1 MLKLIGGVFLM
12 VVGVE
17 VIALAQEIPAPP
29 ARSSE
34 ELSQGTPA
42 NPADPSVP
50 SNPTPATADELERA
64 LKQHE
69 EAQQQVTDPAR
80 PRTHRYMDQP
90 VARILRSLAEQAEI
104 NYVEP
109 GIPEN
114 EVTSVVLTNMTPL
127 QAFEAVARAH
137 GFRIQIDRQN
147 EVYTLER
154 SDILSP
160 SYYEVRRYTL
170 RYQSAEDLIQA
181 TAGYLGIQIKPAAD
195 SNPSYPR
202 PQNTAGGSAAYAGA
216 QEIVSGA
223 QSLYSSGTEQTR
235 PRFISGLPFDDPLS
249 TGGFG
254 NWKENAVWVERS
266 TNSLMVRATPQEH
279 EGLADQIRVWDRQEN
294 QIQINTYVVE
304 VSRNDDLFGGVDWSN
319 TLGQNGATFTLT
331 GNVGA
336 TPIGIT
342 SAGFGGPFFNN
353 GLILKFPD
361 VAATI
366 RALAQRGKL
375 RSTNSPVTYTKTA
388 VPVQIR
394 SVTQQTIFL
403 QTAATANVQ
412 ATTTPYTFTTGL
424 TIDLVGR
431 ILKGGI
437 IDLKINPALSTQTG
451 QSPAQP
457 GTNTTVPIIST
468 RTATAD
474 VEVRSGDAAVIG
486 GITEDVDNFTENGI
500 PGVRKI
506 PIVGYLF
513 STRQKMRDRTNLV
526 IIVWPRIIKGTAVRT
541 DRAGSDEMEML
552 GHMSD
557 LPGEPPPLRYGREGK
572 ETPSKAP
579 VYYNVATPKLR
590 STASNRDNGY
600 GP

>member
-1 MLKLIGGVFLM
+1 MLKFIGGVFLI
-12 VVGVE
+12 VFGIVGV
-17 VIALAQEIPAPP
+17 ALAQETQAPS
-29 ARSSE
+29 ARPT
-34 ELSQGTPA
+34 ELPQAAPA
-42 NPADPSVP
+42 NPAESSTP
-50 SNPTPATADELERA
+50 SNSAPTTADELERA

-69 EAQQQVTDPAR
+69 EAQQQPVTDPAR

-114 EVTSVVLTNMTPL
+114 EVTTVVLTNMTPI

-137 GFRIQIDRQN
+137 GFRIQVDRQN
-147 EVYTLER
+147 AVYTLER
-154 SDILSP
+154 SDINSP
-160 SYYEVRRYTL
+160 SYYEVRRYPL
-170 RYQSAEDLIQA
+170 KYQSAEDLIQA
-181 TAGYLGIQIKPAAD
+181 AAGYLGIQIKPVAD
-195 SNPSYPR
+195 SNPSYPK
-202 PQNTAGGSAAYAGA
+202 PQNNAGGSAAYAGA
-216 QEIVSGA
+216 QETASGA
-223 QSLYSSGTEQTR
+223 QSLYSSGTDQTR

-249 TGGFG
+249 SGGFG
-254 NWKENAVWVERS
+254 NWKENTVWIERS

-304 VSRNDDLFGGVDWSN
+304 VSKNDDLFGGVDWSN

-336 TPIGIT
+336 TPAGIT

-366 RALAQRGKL
+366 RALGQRGKL

-474 VEVRSGDAAVIG
+474 VQVRSGDAAVIG
-486 GITEDVDNFTENGI
+486 GITEDVDNFTENGV

-506 PIVGYLF
+506 PILGYLF
-513 STRQKMRDRTNLV
+513 SSRQKMRDRTNLV
-526 IIVWPRIIKGTAVRT
+526 IIVWPKIIKGTATKT
-541 DRAGSDEMEML
+541 DRAGSDETEMVDN
-552 GHMSD
+552 MSD
-557 LPGEPPPLRYGREGK
+557 LPGEPPPLRSGREGK
-572 ETPSKAP
+572 ETPAKAP
-579 VYYNVATPKLR
+579 VYYNMATQKR
-590 STASNRDNGY
+590 RGAVSN
-600 GP
+600 

>member
-1 MLKLIGGVFLM
+1 LP
-12 VVGVE
+12 
-17 VIALAQEIPAPP
+17 QE
-29 ARSSE
+29 S
-34 ELSQGTPA
+34 PA
-42 NPADPSVP
+42 NPAESSTPP
-50 SNPTPATADELERA
+50 AAAPTTSEELERA
-64 LKQHE
+64 LNQHE
-69 EAQQQVTDPAR
+69 EAQRQLTSDPAR
-80 PRTHRYMDQP
+80 PRTHRYADQP

-114 EVTSVVLTNMTPL
+114 EITSVVLTNMTPL

-137 GFRIQIDRQN
+137 GFKIQIDSQN

-154 SDILSP
+154 SDITSP

-170 RYQSAEDLIQA
+170 KYQSAEDLIQA
-181 TAGYLGIQIKPAAD
+181 TAGYLGIQLRPAAD
-195 SNPSYPR
+195 SNPAYPK

-216 QEIVSGA
+216 QEVASSA
-223 QSLYSSGTEQTR
+223 QSLYSSGTEQTK
-235 PRFISGLPFDDPLS
+235 PRFVSGFPFDDPLS

-254 NWKENAVWVERS
+254 NLKENAVWVERS
-266 TNSLMVRATPQEH
+266 TNSLMVRATPQER
-279 EGLADQIRVWDRQEN
+279 EGLGVQMRVWDRQEN

-304 VSRNDDLFGGVDWSN
+304 VSKNDDLFGGVDWSN

-336 TPIGIT
+336 TPAGIT

-375 RSTNSPVTYTKTA
+375 KSTNSPVTYTKTA

-474 VEVRSGDAAVIG
+474 VQVKSGDAAVIG
-486 GITEDVDNFTENGI
+486 GITEDTDNFTENGI
-500 PGVRKI
+500 PGIRKI

-541 DRAGSDEMEML
+541 DRVGSDESEML
-552 GHMSD
+552 DNMRD
-557 LPGEPPPLRYGREGK
+557 LPGEPPPLPSAREGK
-572 ETPSKAP
+572 ETGSKAP
-579 VYYNVATPKLR
+579 VYYNLAAPGR
-590 STASNRDNGY
+590 RGSTTN
-600 GP
+600 

>member
-1 MLKLIGGVFLM
+1 MLKVIAGVFL
-12 VVGVE
+12 
-17 VIALAQEIPAPP
+17 IAIGNERVAIAQDGQPKSI
-29 ARSSE
+29 RTSE
-34 ELSQGTPA
+34 GLSQGTSA
-42 NPADPSVP
+42 NPAVP
-50 SNPTPATADELERA
+50 SAPSNSAPTTADELERA
-64 LKQHE
+64 LNQHE
-69 EAQQQVTDPAR
+69 EAQQQPLTDPAR
-80 PRTHRYMDQP
+80 PRTHRYTDQP
-90 VARILRSLAEQAEI
+90 VGRILRSLAEQAEI

-109 GIPEN
+109 GIPES
-114 EVTSVVLTNMTPL
+114 EVTSIMLTNMTPL

-137 GFRIQIDRQN
+137 GFKIQIDRQN

-154 SDILSP
+154 SDISSP
-160 SYYEVRRYTL
+160 SYYEVRRYSL
-170 RYQSAEDLIQA
+170 KYQSAEDLIQA
-181 TAGYLGIQIKPAAD
+181 TAGFLGIQIKPAAD
-195 SNPSYPR
+195 SNPAYPK
-202 PQNTAGGSAAYAGA
+202 PQNTAGGSAAFAGA
-216 QEIVSGA
+216 QENASAA
-223 QSLYSSGTEQTR
+223 QSLYSSGTEQTK

-254 NWKENAVWVERS
+254 NLKENAVWVERS

-279 EGLADQIRVWDRQEN
+279 EGLAAQIRIWDRQEN

-304 VSRNDDLFGGVDWSN
+304 VSKNDDLFGGVDWSN

-331 GNVGA
+331 GSVGA
-336 TPIGIT
+336 TPTGIT
-342 SAGFGGPFFNN
+342 SAGFGGQFFNN

-361 VAATI
+361 VVATI
-366 RALAQRGKL
+366 RALTQRGKL

-431 ILKGGI
+431 ILRGGI

-474 VEVRSGDAAVIG
+474 VQVKSGDAAVIG
-486 GITEDVDNFTENGI
+486 GITEDIDNFTENGI
-500 PGVRKI
+500 PGVRNW

-513 STRQKMRDRTNLV
+513 NSRQKLRDRTNLV
-526 IIVWPRIIKGTAVRT
+526 IIVWPRIIRGTTERM
-541 DRAGSDEMEML
+541 DRVGSDETEML
-552 GHMSD
+552 GNMVD
-557 LPGEPPPLRYGREGK
+557 LPGEPPPLHYGRDGK
-572 ETPSKAP
+572 EMPSKAP
-579 VYYNVATPKLR
+579 AYYNIAGPKRRGLE
-590 STASNRDNGY
+590 SD
-600 GP
+600 

>member
-1 MLKLIGGVFLM
+1 MLKNIGCGFLIVLWSSEIG
-12 VVGVE
+12 
-17 VIALAQEIPAPP
+17 LAQETQLGSAL
-29 ARSSE
+29 SSE
-34 ELSQGTPA
+34 QPPQGSSPNSAEPLATPNSA
-42 NPADPSVP
+42 
-50 SNPTPATADELERA
+50 TTTADELERA

-69 EAQQQVTDPAR
+69 EEQQPAMDPAR

-109 GIPEN
+109 GIPES

-127 QAFEAVARAH
+127 QAFEAVAQAH
-137 GFRIQIDRQN
+137 GFKIQIDRQN
-147 EVYTLER
+147 AVYTLRR
-154 SDILSP
+154 SDINSP
-160 SYYEVRRYTL
+160 SYYEVRRYPL

-181 TAGYLGIQIKPAAD
+181 TAGYLGIQVKPASD
-195 SNPSYPR
+195 SNPAYPK

-216 QEIVSGA
+216 QEMASAA
-223 QSLYSSGTEQTR
+223 QSLYSNGTEQTK

-254 NWKENAVWVERS
+254 NLKENAVWVERS

-279 EGLADQIRVWDRQEN
+279 EGLADQIRIWDRQEN

-304 VSRNDDLFGGVDWSN
+304 ISKNDDLFGGVDWSS

-336 TPIGIT
+336 TPAGIT

-431 ILKGGI
+431 ILRGGI

-474 VEVRSGDAAVIG
+474 VEVKSGDAAVIG
-486 GITEDVDNFTENGI
+486 GITEDTDNYTENGI
-500 PGVRKI
+500 PGVRKL

-526 IIVWPRIIKGTAVRT
+526 IIVWPRIIKGTAAGT
-541 DRAGSDEMEML
+541 DRVGSDESEMI
-552 GHMSD
+552 GNMSD
-557 LPGEPPPLRYGREGK
+557 LPAEPPPLRYDREGK
-572 ETPSKAP
+572 ERPSKAP
-579 VYYNVATPKLR
+579 VYYNMATPKR
-590 STASNRDNGY
+590 RGTPSN
-600 GP
+600 

>member
-1 MLKLIGGVFLM
+1 MLKIIGVAFLM
-12 VVGVE
+12 AIGT
-17 VIALAQEIPAPP
+17 ALAQDTQQQST
-29 ARSSE
+29 RSSE
-34 ELSQGTPA
+34 VPVQGS
-42 NPADPSVP
+42 DG
-50 SNPTPATADELERA
+50 NPTPTPGTEPASTAPTTVDELERA

-69 EAQQQVTDPAR
+69 EAQQQPVADPAR
-80 PRTHRYMDQP
+80 PRTHRYTGQP

-114 EVTSVVLTNMTPL
+114 EVTSVVLTNMTPF

-137 GFRIQIDRQN
+137 GFKIQVDRQTA
-147 EVYTLER
+147 VYTLER
-154 SDILSP
+154 SDITSP

-170 RYQSAEDLIQA
+170 KYQGAEDLIQA

-195 SNPSYPR
+195 SNPAYPK

-216 QEIVSGA
+216 QENASST
-223 QSLYSSGTEQTR
+223 QSLYSSGTEQTK

-254 NWKENAVWVERS
+254 NLKENAVWVERS

-279 EGLADQIRVWDRQEN
+279 QGLAEQVMVWDRQEN

-304 VSRNDDLFGGVDWSN
+304 VLKNDDLFGGVDWSN

-331 GNVGA
+331 GNLGA
-336 TPIGIT
+336 NPVGIT
-342 SAGFGGPFFNN
+342 SAGFGGAFFNN

-366 RALAQRGKL
+366 RALTQRGKV

-424 TIDLVGR
+424 TIDLVAR

-474 VEVRSGDAAVIG
+474 VQVKSGDAAVIG
-486 GITEDVDNFTENGI
+486 GITEDIDSFTENGL
-500 PGVRKI
+500 PGVRKL
-506 PIVGYLF
+506 PIIGYLF
-513 STRQKMRDRTNLV
+513 SSRQNLRDRTNLV
-526 IIVWPRIIKGTAVRT
+526 IIVWPRIVRGTAART
-541 DRAGSDEMEML
+541 DRLGSDETEML
-552 GHMSD
+552 GKMAD
-557 LPGEPPPLRYGREGK
+557 LPGEPPPLPYGREGK
-572 ETPSKAP
+572 EISSKAR
-579 VYYNVATPKLR
+579 VYYNSSNSR
-590 STASNRDNGY
+590 RHSTGANQ
-600 GP
+600 

>member
-1 MLKLIGGVFLM
+1 MLKVIGAGFLIALGIV
-12 VVGVE
+12 
-17 VIALAQEIPAPP
+17 LAQETRAQTT
-29 ARSSE
+29 RSPEQLPQES
-34 ELSQGTPA
+34 PA
-42 NPADPSVP
+42 NPAESSTPP
-50 SNPTPATADELERA
+50 AAAPTTSEELERA
-64 LKQHE
+64 LNQHE
-69 EAQQQVTDPAR
+69 EAQRQLTSDPAR
-80 PRTHRYMDQP
+80 PRTHRYADQP

-114 EVTSVVLTNMTPL
+114 EITSVVLTNMTPL

-137 GFRIQIDRQN
+137 GFKIQIDSQN
-147 EVYTLER
+147 EVYTLGR
-154 SDILSP
+154 SDITSP

-170 RYQSAEDLIQA
+170 KYQSAEDLIQA
-181 TAGYLGIQIKPAAD
+181 TAGYLGIQLRPAAD
-195 SNPSYPR
+195 SNPAYPK

-216 QEIVSGA
+216 QEVASSA
-223 QSLYSSGTEQTR
+223 QSLYSSGTEQTK
-235 PRFISGLPFDDPLS
+235 PRFVSGFPFDDPLS

-254 NWKENAVWVERS
+254 NLKENAVWVERS

-279 EGLADQIRVWDRQEN
+279 EGLGVQMRVWDRQEN

-304 VSRNDDLFGGVDWSN
+304 VSKNDDLFGGVDWSN

-336 TPIGIT
+336 TPAGIT

-375 RSTNSPVTYTKTA
+375 KSTNSPVTYTKTA

-474 VEVRSGDAAVIG
+474 VQVKSGDAAVIG
-486 GITEDVDNFTENGI
+486 GITEDTDNFTENGI
-500 PGVRKI
+500 PGIRKI

-526 IIVWPRIIKGTAVRT
+526 IIVWPRIIKGTAVRA
-541 DRAGSDEMEML
+541 DRLGSDESEML
-552 GHMSD
+552 DNMRD
-557 LPGEPPPLRYGREGK
+557 LPGEPPPLPSARDGK
-572 ETPSKAP
+572 ETGSKAP
-579 VYYNVATPKLR
+579 VYYNLAAPGR
-590 STASNRDNGY
+590 RGSTTN
-600 GP
+600 

>member
-1 MLKLIGGVFLM
+1 MLKLIGGVLLI
-12 VVGVE
+12 VLGRPD
-17 VIALAQEIPAPP
+17 IAPAQETLAQST
-29 ARSSE
+29 RSSE
-34 ELSQGTPA
+34 LPQG
-42 NPADPSVP
+42 SP
-50 SNPTPATADELERA
+50 SNSDGPSPPSNSAATAADELERA

-69 EAQQQVTDPAR
+69 EAQQPVTDPAR
-80 PRTHRYMDQP
+80 PGTHRYMDQP

-109 GIPEN
+109 GIPES

-137 GFRIQIDRQN
+137 GFRIQIDQQN
-147 EVYTLER
+147 AVYTLER
-154 SDILSP
+154 SDINSP
-160 SYYEVRRYTL
+160 TYYEVRRYTL
-170 RYQSAEDLIQA
+170 KFQSAEDLIQA
-181 TAGYLGIQIKPAAD
+181 TAGYLGIQMKPAAD
-195 SNPSYPR
+195 SNPAYPK

-216 QEIVSGA
+216 QEIGSGA
-223 QSLYSSGTEQTR
+223 PSLYSSGTEQTR
-235 PRFISGLPFDDPLS
+235 PRFTSGLPFDDPLS

-254 NWKENAVWVERS
+254 NSKENAVWVERS
-266 TNSLMVRATPQEH
+266 TNSLMVRATPREH
-279 EGLADQIRVWDRQEN
+279 EGLADQIRIWDRQEN

-304 VSRNDDLFGGVDWSN
+304 ISKNDDLFGGVDWSS

-336 TPIGIT
+336 TPSGVT

-353 GLILKFPD
+353 GFILKFPD

-366 RALAQRGKL
+366 RALGQRGKL

-457 GTNTTVPIIST
+457 GTSTTVPIIST

-474 VEVRSGDAAVIG
+474 VQVRSGDAAVIG
-486 GITEDVDNFTENGI
+486 GITEDVDNSTENGI
-500 PGVRKI
+500 PGVRKL
-506 PIVGYLF
+506 PILGYLF
-513 STRQKMRDRTNLV
+513 STRQKLRDRTNLV
-526 IIVWPRIIKGTAVRT
+526 IIVWPRIIKGTATRT
-541 DRAGSDEMEML
+541 DRAGFDETDVIGNL
-552 GHMSD
+552 SD
-557 LPGEPPPLRYGREGK
+557 LPGEPPPLRYGRDGK
-572 ETPSKAP
+572 ETPAKTP
-579 VYYNVATPKLR
+579 TYYNIATPKR
-590 STASNRDNGY
+590 RGSVSN
-600 GP
+600 

>member
-1 MLKLIGGVFLM
+1 MLKLLGGVFLI
-12 VVGVE
+12 VVGGE
-17 VIALAQEIPAPP
+17 VIALGQETPAPT
-29 ARSSE
+29 ARPSE
-34 ELSQGTPA
+34 ELSQGSTP
-42 NPADPSVP
+42 NPAEPSIP
-50 SNPTPATADELERA
+50 SNAVPATADELERA
-64 LKQHE
+64 LKQRE
-69 EAQQQVTDPAR
+69 ETQQQPVTDPAR

-137 GFRIQIDRQN
+137 GFRIKIDRQN

-170 RYQSAEDLIQA
+170 KYQSAEDLIQA
-181 TAGYLGIQIKPAAD
+181 TAGYLGIQLRPAAD

-216 QEIVSGA
+216 QENVSGA

-279 EGLADQIRVWDRQEN
+279 EGLVDQIRVWDRQEN

-304 VSRNDDLFGGVDWSN
+304 VSKNDDLFGGVDWSN

-336 TPIGIT
+336 TPAGIT

-375 RSTNSPVTYTKTA
+375 KSTNSPVTYTKTA

-457 GTNTTVPIIST
+457 GTSTNVPIIST

-500 PGVRKI
+500 PGIRKI

-541 DRAGSDEMEML
+541 DRAGSDESEML
-552 GHMSD
+552 
-557 LPGEPPPLRYGREGK
+557 
-572 ETPSKAP
+572 
-579 VYYNVATPKLR
+579 
-590 STASNRDNGY
+590 DNMR
-600 GP
+600 

>member
-1 MLKLIGGVFLM
+1 MFKTVAGVSTIFLGAIC
-12 VVGVE
+12 V
-17 VIALAQEIPAPP
+17 APAQDAPGRTLQPVQQLSTGQGSSAAPA
-29 ARSSE
+29 A
-34 ELSQGTPA
+34 A
-42 NPADPSVP
+42 A
-50 SNPTPATADELERA
+50 PTPVTSPTTTDELERA
-64 LKQHE
+64 IKQHE
-69 EAQQQVTDPAR
+69 EVEQPQEVVSDPAR
-80 PRTHRYMDQP
+80 PRTHRYTDQS
-90 VARILRSLAEQAEI
+90 VGRILRTLAEQAGI

-109 GIPEN
+109 GIPET
-114 EVTSVVLTNMTPL
+114 EVTSVVLTSMTPL
-127 QAFEAVARAH
+127 QAFEAVAHAH
-137 GFRIQIDRQN
+137 GFKIQVDR
-147 EVYTLER
+147 ETDVYTLER
-154 SDILSP
+154 SDIISP

-170 RYQSAEDLIQA
+170 SYQSAEDLVQSV
-181 TAGYLGIQIKPAAD
+181 AGYLGIQVRAVAD
-195 SNPSYPR
+195 SNPAYPKPR
-202 PQNTAGGSAAYAGA
+202 NIGGGSAAYSGGQDMTA
-216 QEIVSGA
+216 GA
-223 QSLYSSGTEQTR
+223 QSLYSVGTDQTN
-235 PRFISGLPFDDPLS
+235 PRFISGLPFDNPLS

-254 NWKENAVWVERS
+254 NSRENAVWVERS
-266 TNSLMVRATPQEH
+266 TNSLMVRATPREH
-279 EGLADQIRVWDRQEN
+279 EGLADQIRVWDREEN
-294 QIQINTYVVE
+294 QIQINTYVIE
-304 VSRNDDLFGGVDWSN
+304 ITKNDDLFGGVDWSN

-336 TPIGIT
+336 TPAGIT

-375 RSTNSPVTYTKTA
+375 KSTNSPITFTKTA

-457 GTNTTVPIIST
+457 GTNTTVPIVST

-486 GITEDVDNFTENGI
+486 GITQDVDNYTENGV
-500 PGVRKI
+500 PGVRKL
-506 PIVGYLF
+506 PLVGYLL
-513 STRQKMRDRTNLV
+513 SSRQKMKDRTNLV
-526 IIVWPRIIKGTAVRT
+526 IIVWPRIIKGTMKRR
-541 DRAGSDEMEML
+541 DRAGSDEQEML
-552 GHMSD
+552 GNMAD
-557 LPGEPPPLRYGREGK
+557 LPGEPPPVSYDREGK
-572 ETPSKAP
+572 Q
-579 VYYNVATPKLR
+579 VHQ
-590 STASNRDNGY
+590 
-600 GP
+600 

>member
-1 MLKLIGGVFLM
+1 MRKIIGGVVL
-12 VVGVE
+12 
-17 VIALAQEIPAPP
+17 IAIGLEGISLAQDAHAQPTPSTEQLP
-29 ARSSE
+29 
-34 ELSQGTPA
+34 QGTGA
-42 NPADPSVP
+42 NPSEPSAT
-50 SNPTPATADELERA
+50 SNSAPTTADELERA
-64 LKQHE
+64 LQRHE
-69 EAQQQVTDPAR
+69 DAQQQAVPDPAR
-80 PRTHRYMDQP
+80 PRTHRYTEQP
-90 VARILRSLAEQAEI
+90 VGRILRSLAEQAEI

-114 EVTSVVLTNMTPL
+114 ELTSIVLTNMTPL

-137 GFRIQIDRQN
+137 GFKIQIDRQDA
-147 EVYTLER
+147 VYTLER
-154 SDILSP
+154 SDITSP
-160 SYYEVRRYTL
+160 TYYEVRRYTL
-170 RYQSAEDLIQA
+170 KYQSAEDLIQA
-181 TAGYLGIQIKPAAD
+181 AAGYLGIQLKPAAD
-195 SNPSYPR
+195 SNPAYPK
-202 PQNTAGGSAAYAGA
+202 PQNSVGGSVANTGPEEMASAT
-216 QEIVSGA
+216 
-223 QSLYSSGTEQTR
+223 QSLYASGTDQTR

-254 NWKENAVWVERS
+254 NAKENAVWVERS

-279 EGLADQIRVWDRQEN
+279 GGLADQIRVWDRQEN

-304 VSRNDDLFGGVDWSN
+304 ISKSDDLFGGVDWSS

-331 GNVGA
+331 GSIGA
-336 TPIGIT
+336 TPERIA
-342 SAGFGGPFFNN
+342 SAGFGGPFFSN

-366 RALAQRGKL
+366 RALTQRGKL

-412 ATTTPYTFTTGL
+412 ATTTPFTFTTGL

-431 ILKGGI
+431 ILKGGV

-451 QSPAQP
+451 QSAAQP

-474 VEVRSGDAAVIG
+474 VQVKSGDAAVIG
-486 GITEDVDNFTENGI
+486 GITSDMDDYTESGI
-500 PGVRKI
+500 PGIRKW

-513 STRQKMRDRTNLV
+513 SSRQRLRERTNLV
-526 IIVWPRIIKGTAVRT
+526 IIVWPRIIKGAAART
-541 DRAGSDEMEML
+541 DRVGPEETEML
-552 GHMSD
+552 DNLAD
-557 LPGEPPPLRYGREGK
+557 LPGEPPPLPDNREGK
-572 ETPSKAP
+572 ATSSKAP
-579 VYYNVATPKLR
+579 VYYNVATPR
-590 STASNRDNGY
+590 RRASASNQ
-600 GP
+600 

>member
-1 MLKLIGGVFLM
+1 MLKVIGAGFLIALGIV
-12 VVGVE
+12 
-17 VIALAQEIPAPP
+17 LAQETRAQTT
-29 ARSSE
+29 RSPEQLPQES
-34 ELSQGTPA
+34 PA
-42 NPADPSVP
+42 NPAESSTPP
-50 SNPTPATADELERA
+50 AAAPTTSEELERA
-64 LKQHE
+64 LNQHE
-69 EAQQQVTDPAR
+69 EAQRQLTSDPAR
-80 PRTHRYMDQP
+80 PRTHRYADQP

-114 EVTSVVLTNMTPL
+114 EITSVVLTNMTPL

-137 GFRIQIDRQN
+137 GFKIQIDSQN

-154 SDILSP
+154 SDITSP

-170 RYQSAEDLIQA
+170 KYQSAEDLIQA
-181 TAGYLGIQIKPAAD
+181 TAGYLGIQLRPAAD
-195 SNPSYPR
+195 SNPAYPK

-216 QEIVSGA
+216 QEVASSA
-223 QSLYSSGTEQTR
+223 QSLYSSGTEQTK
-235 PRFISGLPFDDPLS
+235 PRFVSGFPFDDPLS

-254 NWKENAVWVERS
+254 NLKENAVWVERS

-279 EGLADQIRVWDRQEN
+279 EGLGVQMSVWDRQEN

-304 VSRNDDLFGGVDWSN
+304 VSKNDDLFGGVDWSN

-336 TPIGIT
+336 TPAGIT

-375 RSTNSPVTYTKTA
+375 KSTNSPVTYTKTA

-474 VEVRSGDAAVIG
+474 VQVKSGDAAVIG
-486 GITEDVDNFTENGI
+486 GITEDTDNFTENGI
-500 PGVRKI
+500 PGIRKI

-526 IIVWPRIIKGTAVRT
+526 IIVWPRIIKGTAVRA
-541 DRAGSDEMEML
+541 DRLGSDESEML
-552 GHMSD
+552 DNMRD
-557 LPGEPPPLRYGREGK
+557 LPGEPPPLPSARDGK
-572 ETPSKAP
+572 ETGSKAP
-579 VYYNVATPKLR
+579 VYYNLAAPGR
-590 STASNRDNGY
+590 RGSTTN
-600 GP
+600 

>member
-1 MLKLIGGVFLM
+1 MRKIIGGVFLM
-12 VVGVE
+12 AIGLE
-17 VIALAQEIPAPP
+17 GISLAQETQAQSTPSTDQLP
-29 ARSSE
+29 
-34 ELSQGTPA
+34 QGSGA
-42 NPADPSVP
+42 NPAEPSAP
-50 SNPTPATADELERA
+50 SNSAPTTADELERA
-64 LKQHE
+64 LKRHE
-69 EAQQQVTDPAR
+69 DAQQQAAPDPAR
-80 PRTHRYMDQP
+80 PRTHRYTDQP
-90 VARILRSLAEQAEI
+90 VGRILRSLAEQAEI

-114 EVTSVVLTNMTPL
+114 ELTSIVLTNMTPF

-137 GFRIQIDRQN
+137 GFRIRIDRQDA
-147 EVYTLER
+147 VYTLER
-154 SDILSP
+154 SDITSP
-160 SYYEVRRYTL
+160 TYYEVRRYTL
-170 RYQSAEDLIQA
+170 QYQSAEDLIQA
-181 TAGYLGIQIKPAAD
+181 AAGYLGIQIKPAAD
-195 SNPSYPR
+195 SNPAYPK
-202 PQNTAGGSAAYAGA
+202 PQNSVGGSVANTGPEEASAT
-216 QEIVSGA
+216 
-223 QSLYSSGTEQTR
+223 QSLYASGTEQTR

-254 NWKENAVWVERS
+254 NAKENAIWVERS

-279 EGLADQIRVWDRQEN
+279 GGLADQIRVWDRQEN

-304 VSRNDDLFGGVDWSN
+304 ISKTDDLFAGVDWSN

-331 GNVGA
+331 GSIGA
-336 TPIGIT
+336 TPGGIA
-342 SAGFGGPFFNN
+342 SAGFGGPFFSN

-366 RALAQRGKL
+366 RALTQRGKL

-412 ATTTPYTFTTGL
+412 ATTTPFTFTTGL

-431 ILKGGI
+431 ILKGGV

-451 QSPAQP
+451 QSAAQP

-474 VEVRSGDAAVIG
+474 VQVKSGDAAVIG
-486 GITEDVDNFTENGI
+486 GITSDIDDYTESGI
-500 PGVRKI
+500 PGIRKW

-513 STRQKMRDRTNLV
+513 NSRQKLRDRTNLV
-526 IIVWPRIIKGTAVRT
+526 IIVWPRIIKGAAART
-541 DRAGSDEMEML
+541 DRVGPEETEML
-552 GHMSD
+552 DNLAD
-557 LPGEPPPLRYGREGK
+557 LPGEPPPLPYGREGK
-572 ETPSKAP
+572 ATLSKAP
-579 VYYNVATPKLR
+579 VYYNVATPKR
-590 STASNRDNGY
+590 RASASNQ
-600 GP
+600 

>member
-1 MLKLIGGVFLM
+1 MFKTVAGVSTIFIGAIGA
-12 VVGVE
+12 
-17 VIALAQEIPAPP
+17 ALAQDAPDRTLQLIQEQSPA
-29 ARSSE
+29 
-34 ELSQGTPA
+34 QGSA
-42 NPADPSVP
+42 AD
-50 SNPTPATADELERA
+50 PATAVPAPVSSPTTTDELERA
-64 LKQHE
+64 IKQHE
-69 EAQQQVTDPAR
+69 EAEQPQEVVSDPAR
-80 PRTHRYMDQP
+80 PRTHRYTDQS
-90 VARILRSLAEQAEI
+90 VGRILRTLAEQAGI

-109 GIPEN
+109 GIPET
-114 EVTSVVLTNMTPL
+114 EVTSVVLTSMTPL
-127 QAFEAVARAH
+127 QAFEAVAHAH
-137 GFRIQIDRQN
+137 GFKIQIDHEN
-147 EVYTLER
+147 DVYTLER
-154 SDILSP
+154 SDIASP

-170 RYQSAEDLIQA
+170 SYQTAEDLIQA
-181 TAGYLGIQIKPAAD
+181 VAGYLGIQVKAAAD
-195 SNPSYPR
+195 SNPAYPK
-202 PQNTAGGSAAYAGA
+202 PKNTAGGSAAYSGGEEVTA
-216 QEIVSGA
+216 GA
-223 QSLYSSGTEQTR
+223 QSLYSVGTEQTN

-254 NWKENAVWVERS
+254 NSKENAVWVERS
-266 TNSLMVRATPQEH
+266 TNSLMVRATPREH
-279 EGLADQIRVWDRQEN
+279 EGLAEQIRVWDREEN
-294 QIQINTYVVE
+294 QIQINTYVIE
-304 VSRNDDLFGGVDWSN
+304 ITKNDDLFGGVDWSN

-336 TPIGIT
+336 TPVGIT

-361 VAATI
+361 VAVTI

-375 RSTNSPVTYTKTA
+375 KSTNSPITFTKTA

-457 GTNTTVPIIST
+457 GTNTTVPIVST

-486 GITEDVDNFTENGI
+486 GITQDVDNYTENGV
-500 PGVRKI
+500 PGMRKL
-506 PIVGYLF
+506 PLLGYLL
-513 STRQKMRDRTNLV
+513 SSRQKMKDRTNLV
-526 IIVWPRIIKGTAVRT
+526 IIVWPRIIKGTMIRR
-541 DRAGSDEMEML
+541 DRAGSDEEEML
-552 GHMSD
+552 GNMAD
-557 LPGEPPPLRYGREGK
+557 LPGEPPPVSYGREGK
-572 ETPSKAP
+572 QAHQ
-579 VYYNVATPKLR
+579 
-590 STASNRDNGY
+590 
-600 GP
+600 